1 MSETA
6 YAGSSAGGKRILLAI
21 GLMSGTSLDG
31 VDAALIRTDGVSTVE
46 ALGAVTIPY
55 AEDLRKNLRDA
66 IRRAKWLPNTGSLAA
81 ALTRVHAN
89 AVATLS
95 ASVGVP
101 LNSVH
106 VIGFHGQT
114 ILHRPKVGLTWQIGD
129 GALLAEL
136 TGVDVVSDFRSADVE
151 SGGEGA
157 PLAPIFHA
165 AIAAKLEKPVA
176 ILNIGGVA
184 NVTWIN
190 ADGASSLL
198 AFDTGPGNAMIDD
211 WMLAHMGTM
220 MDKDGALAARGQ
232 VHDDILAGLMG
243 NDYFDR
249 SPPKSL
255 DRNAFSANPV
265 ANLSPSD
272 GAATLTAFTVAA
284 VERALDHF
292 STAPARWLVCGG
304 GRRNPTLMSMLAVR
318 IQAPLEPI
326 EAIGLDGDSLEAQAF
341 GYLAVRHLRG
351 LPISFP
357 TTTGVSTA
365 MSGGSLDEG

>member
-6 YAGSSAGGKRILLAI
+6 YAGSSAGENRVLLAI

-46 ALGAVTIPY
+46 SLGAVTVPY
-55 AEDLRKNLRDA
+55 DEDLRSNIRDA
-66 IRRAKWLPNTGSLAA
+66 IRRAEWLPNIDPLTS

-89 AVATLS
+89 AVATLL

-114 ILHRPKVGLTWQIGD
+114 ILHRPESGMTWQIGD
-129 GALLAEL
+129 GAMLADL

-184 NVTWIN
+184 NVTWID
-190 ADGASSLL
+190 ADGAMSLL

-211 WMLAHMGTM
+211 WMLTHMGTP
-220 MDKDGALAARGQ
+220 MDDGGALAARGR
-232 VHDDILAGLMG
+232 VHDDILAELLQ

-255 DRNAFSANPV
+255 DRNDFSAKPV
-265 ANLSPSD
+265 AGLSPSD
-272 GAATLTAFTVAA
+272 GAATLSAFTAAA
-284 VERALDHF
+284 VARALDHF
-292 STAPARWLVCGG
+292 PTAPVRWLVCGG
-304 GRRNPTLMSMLAVR
+304 GRRNATLMSMLATRV
-318 IQAPLEPI
+318 QAPIEPI
-326 EAIGLDGDSLEAQAF
+326 EAIGWDGDSLEAQAF

-357 TTTGVSTA
+357 TTTGVSA
-365 MSGGSLDEG
+365 PMSGGSLDEG